1 MKNEK
6 EAVGLGLRPI
16 KLTDSIKKKKA
27 LPIRNKVFVELAS
40 AQSVP
45 SRVSFWLNKLMN
57 LHF

>member
-1 MKNEK
+1 MKNEE

-16 KLTDSIKKKKA
+16 KLTDSIKKKA

-40 AQSVP
+40 AQFVP
-45 SRVSFWLNKLMN
+45 SRVSFRLNKLMN